1 MSARLAILFAAGVVL
16 NAPPLSAAPPLPAE
30 PPLSAATPR
39 LMASARLATP
49 STRLA
54 RPAFTET
61 DSIRV
66 ARALAEA
73 ERFASAGRMAEARRQ
88 YREVIRQQL
97 ADGDYP
103 GAAMWLLA
111 NAYFAAGNDF
121 DAASTLDDLSAMAAE
136 FGDPKL
142 ELRAA
147 FESAVLYAKQHRY
160 DRASALVVRVRKLL
174 KSPAIEE
181 DLKQEVRSRLRGQ

>member
-1 MSARLAILFAAGVVL
+1 MTRGVNHLLGVPSMSARLAILFAACVVL
-16 NAPPLSAAPPLPAE
+16 NAWPLSAA

-39 LMASARLATP
+39 LTASTRLATP
-49 STRLA
+49 STRVA

-66 ARALAEA
+66 ARALADA

-103 GAAMWLLA
+103 GTAMWLLA
-111 NAYFAAGNDF
+111 NA
-121 DAASTLDDLSAMAAE
+121 
-136 FGDPKL
+136 
-142 ELRAA
+142 
-147 FESAVLYAKQHRY
+147 
-160 DRASALVVRVRKLL
+160 
-174 KSPAIEE
+174 
-181 DLKQEVRSRLRGQ
+181 

>member
-1 MSARLAILFAAGVVL
+1 MSARLAILFAARVVL
-16 NAPPLSAAPPLPAE
+16 NAPAVSATIPLLVPS
-30 PPLSAATPR
+30 TH
-39 LMASARLATP
+39 LATP

-54 RPAFTET
+54 RPAFIEA

-66 ARALAEA
+66 ARALADA

-111 NAYFAAGNDF
+111 NAYFAAGNNF
-121 DAASTLDDLSAMAAE
+121 DAASTLDELSTVAAE
-136 FGDPKL
+136 FGDPKM

-160 DRASALVVRVRKLL
+160 DRVAALVSRVRKLL
-174 KSPAIEE
+174 HSPAIDE
-181 DLKQEVRSRLRGQ
+181 DQKQEVRSRLRPQ